1 MPQRWGK
8 IKARVP
14 RKNKESGREKAKSL
28 FVCRVL
34 TCGGGAASEGRRLSE
49 LRLFFLTVAAAT
61 VAAAELF
68 AQPTMKPMEPTFVA
82 DSSACGVPT
91 DFTILFRQNI

>member
-1 MPQRWGK
+1 MCHAK
-8 IKARVP
+8 T
-14 RKNKESGREKAKSL
+14 RKVESGREKAKSL